1 MFIDAQT
8 FEDLV
13 TLKGLEYTGVSHEP
27 GVFTP
32 SSENPN
38 IDHTYI
44 EDVNDIDNPWI
55 QGLSTSLGTE
65 HDISYSRRNNYFV
78 VYAAVDLINFMYTKE
93 FYDETKRVVSVQ
105 VV

>member
-1 MFIDAQT
+1 MNARQDVTDWEGKYKELDESWRKKYTERF
-8 FEDLV
+8 FEGGSDED
-13 TLKGLEYTGVSHEP
+13 GS
-27 GVFTP
+27 F
-32 SSENPN
+32 
-38 IDHTYI
+38 I

-93 FYDETKRVVSVQ
+93 FYDETKRVVSVR